1 MNESKVAYNVA
12 EAARALGVSRP
23 TMYRLLD
30 RPDFPK
36 VRIGRRVIIPC
47 DLFAAWLEEQ
57 ASRREA
63 VL

>member
-1 MNESKVAYNVA
+1 MADKLAYSVA

-36 VRIGRRVIIPC
+36 VRIGSRVVIPC
-47 DLFAAWLEEQ
+47 GLFAAWLEE
-57 ASRREA
+57 EA
-63 VL
+63 KGGVAQ

>member
-36 VRIGRRVIIPC
+36 VRIGTRVIIPC
-47 DLFAAWLEEQ
+47 RLFAEWLE
-57 ASRREA
+57 REA
-63 VL
+63 EGGATQ